1 MQITLGSMI
10 PFLGTTL
17 GSAMVFF
24 MRKEMNKKI
33 EKMLL
38 GFAAGVMIAASVW
51 SLLIPAIDMAEEPIR
66 EADTI
71 EELCDEFVVFDKEQ
85 PNGKLLYYKGFENLK
100 KEFIDFEKDKEK
112 VVVYGAIWTDK
123 GLIYVAKM
131 NDKGELELI

>member
-1 MQITLGSMI
+1 MYIRTKDGRI
-10 PFLGTTL
+10 
-17 GSAMVFF
+17 AEV
-24 MRKEMNKKI
+24 KENM
-33 EKMLL
+33 
-38 GFAAGVMIAASVW
+38 
-51 SLLIPAIDMAEEPIR
+51 AIKRCSENVLRLVYKDNRSICVLTGNDDIIKQ
-66 EADTI
+66 ADTI

-112 VVVYGAIWTDK
+112 VVVCGAIWTDK

>member
-1 MQITLGSMI
+1 MYIRTKDGIYKVESTLRDNGIVKGYNVGEMGFI
-10 PFLGTTL
+10 
-17 GSAMVFF
+17 
-24 MRKEMNKKI
+24 RKDQVIKQSEN
-33 EKMLL
+33 L
-38 GFAAGVMIAASVW
+38 
-51 SLLIPAIDMAEEPIR
+51 
-66 EADTI
+66 

-112 VVVYGAIWTDK
+112 VVVCGAIWTDK

>member
-1 MQITLGSMI
+1 
-10 PFLGTTL
+10 
-17 GSAMVFF
+17 
-24 MRKEMNKKI
+24 MNNMYIRTKDGRILDFDKLN
-33 EKMLL
+33 EVSKL
-38 GFAAGVMIAASVW
+38 S
-51 SLLIPAIDMAEEPIR
+51 IDMAEEPIR

-112 VVVYGAIWTDK
+112 VVVYGGIWTDK

-131 NDKGELELI
+131 NDKGEFELI